1 MTVLGLV
8 TIGQTPRTDLVPHL
22 SRYWPGVQV
31 LEAGALDG
39 LTSGQVRDTPI
50 RPGDEQLTSRLAD
63 GSSVAF
69 GRDLILE
76 RLQGCISGL
85 ERDGADAVLLMCTG
99 TFPAFDHDRPLLS
112 AHSLLLGA
120 VAALADGPL
129 GVLCPLP
136 EQAEGSRAK
145 FAHLGEV
152 LVEVRDPYRDDAEQ
166 LREAA
171 GALVRRGAT
180 TLVMDCMGYTDEQR
194 ATARA
199 AGVPVILA
207 RSVVAR
213 LAAEVVL
220 P

>member
-8 TIGQTPRTDLVPHL
+8 TIGQTPRTDLVPRL
-22 SRYWPGVQV
+22 SSYWPGVQV

-39 LTSGQVRDTPI
+39 LTPGQVRDVPI
-50 RPGDEQLTSRLAD
+50 RPGDERLTSRLAD

-69 GRDLILE
+69 GRDLILD
-76 RLQGCISGL
+76 RLQGCIDGV

-99 TFPAFDHDRPLLS
+99 TFPAFHHRRPLLG

-120 VAALADGPL
+120 VAALAGGPL

-136 EQAEGSRAK
+136 EQAEASRAK
-145 FAHLGEV
+145 FAHLGDV
-152 LVEVRDPYRDDAEQ
+152 LVEVSDPYRDDAEQ
-166 LREAA
+166 LLQAS
-171 GALVRRGAT
+171 GALVRRGAR
-180 TLVMDCMGYTDEQR
+180 TLVMDCMGYTEEQR
-194 ATARA
+194 AIARA

-207 RSVVAR
+207 RGVVAR
-213 LAAEVVL
+213 LTAELVA